1 MAGSEFRWH
10 LADSTVPMCIVRDF
24 CFSTQ
29 LPKRE
34 EYMTM
39 SISNQGASNQAVR
52 NTDQLDVIMQA
63 IETALYHPSL
73 KGISWDDELLPSGD

>member
-10 LADSTVPMCIVRDF
+10 LADSTVPMCIVREF

-29 LPKRE
+29 LLKWGK
-34 EYMTM
+34 YMTM
-39 SISNQGASNQAVR
+39 SIPNQGASNQAVR
-52 NTDQLDVIMQA
+52 NTDQLDIVMQA
-63 IETALYHPSL
+63 IETALYYPSL